1 MYVRR
6 CVICEKRKA
15 FGSSKAPLVP
25 IDPPSRPWQ
34 LMAMDVVGPLELTEK
49 GTLFILVM
57 GEYSTRYM
65 IAEPMK
71 DQTAESVHDAFLR
84 RIVLVHGVPEEV
96 LTDQGTNFLSKT
108 MDELYKQLGVKRK
121 RTTAYRPCC
130 DGLVERFNRTLGDML
145 ASYVSKGSK
154 NWDEFVSHATFAYNT
169 AVHAGTGYT
178 PHYLMFGRDPK
189 EPEDVL
195 SPVRNE
201 LITDRNM
208 IFAKMWNLA
217 KETARERLIES
228 QVKQKHYYDK
238 GTKII
243 NYGMGDQVL
252 LKELD
257 DKPGKFNMRWE
268 GPYTVIGKTSG
279 VNYKLRKRDGTNYV
293 THVDRMKR
301 FHTKDNVP
309 TPVHQREASANEP
322 QALNDSNKEAP
333 TKTKANSVQPIPSK
347 NNEPEKRQLRRQ
359 VTLPRRFK
367 DFVVDMRRN

>member
-1 MYVRR
+1 M
-6 CVICEKRKA
+6 
-15 FGSSKAPLVP
+15 
-25 IDPPSRPWQ
+25 
-34 LMAMDVVGPLELTEK
+34 
-49 GTLFILVM
+49 
-57 GEYSTRYM
+57 
-65 IAEPMK
+65 
-71 DQTAESVHDAFLR
+71 
-84 RIVLVHGVPEEV
+84 VHGVPEEV
-96 LTDQGTNFLSKT
+96 LTDLGTNFLSKT
-108 MDELYKQLGVKRK
+108 IDELYKQLGVKRK

-169 AVHAGTGYT
+169 AVHAGTWYT

-228 QVKQKHYYDK
+228 QVKQKQYYDK
-238 GTKII
+238 GTKIT
-243 NYGMGDQVL
+243 NYEMGDQVL

-301 FHTKDNVP
+301 FHTKDTAP
-309 TPVHQREASANEP
+309 PPVHQRKASTNEP
-322 QALNDSNKEAP
+322 SAPNDSNEQAP
-333 TKTKANSVQPIPSK
+333 TTKTTANSVQPVPSK
-347 NNEPEKRQLRRQ
+347 NDEPEKRQLCQ
-359 VTLPRRFK
+359 KVTLPRRFK